1 MLCYDS
7 PRVRILLDY
16 RPALRN
22 RTGVGEY
29 VHRLAVSL
37 AASALSPSDR
47 LTLFSS
53 SLTDRLPASPV
64 PGADHIDLQV
74 PVRMLNLL
82 WHRLEWPPAEWFA
95 GPVDVTHSMH
105 PLLMPARR
113 AVRFVTI
120 HDLYFLDRA
129 GDTTAEIRRDYAT
142 LAASHARRADRVVV
156 VSNYTRRQ
164 VEERLGVA
172 PERIVVCAPGAPDWP
187 ARDEPE
193 TIGPILFVGAV
204 EPRKNVRGLLA
215 AYAAL
220 LARCPDAPPLV
231 IAGRLPASGLGPLP
245 RGVPADRVRTLGYV
259 RDEQRRRLYCDAA
272 VLVLPSLDEGFGLPA
287 LEAMTVGVPVVAS
300 NRGAL
305 PEVVGDAG
313 LLVEPDDAAGI
324 AASIERV
331 LSDVA
336 LRRRMSA
343 DGICRARDY
352 NWDWSARALYAAYA
366 TAVRERG
373 VAS

>member
-37 AASALSPSDR
+37 AASALSASDR

-53 SLTDRLPASPV
+53 SLTARLPASPV

-74 PVRMLNLL
+74 PVRVLNLL

-156 VSNYTRRQ
+156 VSNYTPRQ
-164 VEERLGVA
+164 GEERLG
-172 PERIVVCAPGAPDWP
+172 RAPGP
-187 ARDEPE
+187 A
-193 TIGPILFVGAV
+193 
-204 EPRKNVRGLLA
+204 
-215 AYAAL
+215 
-220 LARCPDAPPLV
+220 
-231 IAGRLPASGLGPLP
+231 
-245 RGVPADRVRTLGYV
+245 
-259 RDEQRRRLYCDAA
+259 
-272 VLVLPSLDEGFGLPA
+272 
-287 LEAMTVGVPVVAS
+287 
-300 NRGAL
+300 
-305 PEVVGDAG
+305 
-313 LLVEPDDAAGI
+313 
-324 AASIERV
+324 
-331 LSDVA
+331 
-336 LRRRMSA
+336 
-343 DGICRARDY
+343 
-352 NWDWSARALYAAYA
+352 
-366 TAVRERG
+366 
-373 VAS
+373 